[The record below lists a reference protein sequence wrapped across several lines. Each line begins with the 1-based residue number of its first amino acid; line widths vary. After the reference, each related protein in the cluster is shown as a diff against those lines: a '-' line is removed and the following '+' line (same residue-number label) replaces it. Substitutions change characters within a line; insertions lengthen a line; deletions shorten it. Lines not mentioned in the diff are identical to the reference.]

1 MSEPD
6 YYGFET
12 LWKLMENSVESKSE
26 VLILFVHW
34 YLTKNGFLNVGVG
47 DDKTLKEGDE
57 RSELLPE
64 GWNANRDSYALRY
77 TYDGQLFILH
87 GNLSNG
93 TMIVNL
99 LSIKTVLVS
108 VVAFRLD
115 ETVRAYRGNNLNALI
130 ANVGT
135 QLSRLKNEMIQEVV
149 ADSTKNNETQ
159 TDAESPTSTL
169 RMQTARQICTQQ
181 GVDRRPSGLEV
192 GSAYDVGYADLN
204 PLGVLGGGMLLPPGH
219 RPQDIRSR
227 IRFDRIGPGP
237 GPLGYR
243 GPNPDHMRP
252 PGNPDFDMFM

>member
-6 YYGFET
+6 YYGFDT
-12 LWKLMENSVESKSE
+12 LWKLMENSIESKSE

-47 DDKTLKEGDE
+47 DDKTLKDSDE

-77 TYDGQLFILH
+77 AYDGQLFILH

-99 LSIKTVLVS
+99 LCIKTVLVS

-149 ADSTKNNETQ
+149 ADSTKNSETQ
-159 TDAESPTSTL
+159 TEAESPTSTL
-169 RMQTARQICTQQ
+169 RMQAARQICSQQ
-181 GVDRRPSGLEV
+181 GIDRRPSGLEV

-219 RPQDIRSR
+219 RPHDVRPR
-227 IRFDRIGPGP
+227 IRWDRIGPGP
-237 GPLGYR
+237 GMGFR

-252 PGNPDFDMFM
+252 PGNPDYDMFM

>member
-6 YYGFET
+6 YYGFDT
-12 LWKLMENSVESKSE
+12 LWKLMENSIESKSE

-47 DDKTLKEGDE
+47 DDDIDE

-77 TYDGQLFILH
+77 AYDGQLFILH

-99 LSIKTVLVS
+99 LCIKTVLVS

-115 ETVRAYRGNNLNALI
+115 ETVRAYRGNNLNSLI

-149 ADSTKNNETQ
+149 ADSTKNSETQ
-159 TDAESPTSTL
+159 TEPESPTSTL
-169 RMQTARQICTQQ
+169 RSQAARHTCTPQ
-181 GVDRRPSGLEV
+181 GIDRRPSGLEV

-219 RPQDIRSR
+219 RPHDIRPR

-237 GPLGYR
+237 GLGYR
-243 GPNPDHMRP
+243 APNPDHMRP